1 VGWSPEIMGL
11 FHIAGM
17 CGQGFMLGP
26 GMGEL
31 AARMISGTATDQ
43 DQAAMDIFS
52 PARQFS
58 EVREELK

>member
-1 VGWSPEIMGL
+1 LEGL
-11 FHIAGM
+11 FHITGM

-31 AARMISGTATDQ
+31 AARMIAGRPSDQ
-43 DQAAMDIFS
+43 DKAAIAIFS

-58 EVREELK
+58 GVREELK